1 MTKNILITGGSGF
14 IGSNLVRYFVH
25 KYRAY
30 NIYNLDSLTY
40 AGNSSNLKDLKLIDN
55 YHFIQEDITNT
66 KNIISILHDFNITD
80 VIHLAAESHVDNSIK
95 NPFIFCKTNVQG
107 TLSLL
112 HSVESVWK
120 KNFHDKLF
128 IHVSTDEV
136 FGSLN
141 KSGKFNENSKY
152 NPQSP
157 YSASKAASDHFV
169 KSYLNTYNLPVIVTN
184 CSNNFGPYQ
193 HPEKLIP
200 LFIHNIVNGLK
211 LPIYGNGSNIRDWIY
226 VDDHVSALDK
236 ILHYGQVG
244 ESYCIGGSNEISNLD
259 LTKILISMTDK
270 ILGNEKGH
278 SLSLIEFVDDRPGH
292 DFRYSINSSK
302 IRSELKWQ
310 PLINFENGIDK
321 TINWYLN
328 NIDWTKNLLK

>member
-14 IGSNLVRYFVH
+14 IGTNLVRYFIH
-25 KYRAY
+25 KYRTY

-66 KNIISILHDFNITD
+66 KKIISILHDFNITD
-80 VIHLAAESHVDNSIK
+80 VIHLAAESHVDNSIE
-95 NPFIFCKTNVQG
+95 NPFIFCKTNVRG

-112 HSVESVWK
+112 HSVETVWK
-120 KNFHDKLF
+120 KNFHNKLF
-128 IHVSTDEV
+128 VHVSTDEV
-136 FGSLN
+136 YGSLN

-169 KSYLNTYNLPVIVTN
+169 KSYSNTYNLPVIVTN

-200 LFIHNIVNGLK
+200 LFIYNIVNGLK
-211 LPIYGNGSNIRDWIY
+211 LPIYGNGNNIRDWIY

-236 ILHYGQVG
+236 ILHHGKVG
-244 ESYCIGGSNEISNLD
+244 ESYCIGGSNEISNID
-259 LTKILISMTDK
+259 LTKILISVTDK

-278 SLSLIEFVDDRPGH
+278 SLPLIEFVDDRPGH

-302 IRSELKWQ
+302 MKSELKWQ
-310 PLINFENGIDK
+310 PLINFENGIVK

-328 NIDWTKNLLK
+328 NIEWTRNLLK